1 MRTPT
6 AAIACCLALLAAPAL
21 AQSGPN
27 TATSPAATPAPAAV
41 PDAAPPAIRPRE
53 AGAVVP
59 IPIWLDRNG
68 DRVET
73 HQNTYADPD
82 RMDAGKPFTPM
93 PWGSIAGAVPGMNAG
108 SAARP
113 MPVGLPANTPVGMQ
127 AGSSHPKPSPGPVA
141 VAAPGMETGAGSAL
155 RPAEGT
161 APK

>member
-21 AQSGPN
+21 AQTGPS
-27 TATSPAATPAPAAV
+27 TDTSPASTAAV
-41 PDAAPPAIRPRE
+41 ADVAPPAPRPRE
-53 AGAVVP
+53 AGALVP
-59 IPIWLDRNG
+59 APIWLDRNG
-68 DRVET
+68 TLVET

-93 PWGSIAGAVPGMNAG
+93 PWGSIAGTVPGMNAG
-108 SAARP
+108 SAAGP
-113 MPVGLPANTPVGMQ
+113 MPVGRPANTPARMQ
-127 AGSSHPKPSPGPVA
+127 AGTIHLRPAPGAVA

-155 RPAEGT
+155 RPAEAT